1 MTHIKK
7 GQKSSKSASAQ
18 SIKRKKVV
26 SEAQLKAIRY
36 SYYKKNNS
44 LVTVDIKT
52 HKDSN
57 GGHFHIIM
65 DDIDDKYVSVGLST
79 QAKKGKNGGTNYSME
94 KNPLDNG
101 KHSYMRRQGIVDSKR
116 FYLNSQK
123 GTITIND
130 YNVAKKYSDR
140 ALNKY
145 LENKKK

>member
-1 MTHIKK
+1 MTHKKK

-18 SIKRKKVV
+18 KSKSKKVV
-26 SEAQLKAIRY
+26 SEAQLRAIRY

-52 HKDSN
+52 HDDAN

-79 QAKKGKNGGTNYSME
+79 HSKKGKNGGTNYSME
-94 KNPLDNG
+94 KSPFDDG
-101 KHSYMRRQGIVDSKR
+101 RQSYMRRQGIIDKKKR
-116 FYLNSQK
+116 YSNPRK